1 MSRFSRIALLCALS
15 ALFAPLGQASTRS
28 HFHRRDAAIEASA
41 ASIIKDEGLSE
52 AIHLRSVRG
61 RLVLTST
68 DVAPARLEAL
78 ASRLKRETGALSVS
92 R

>member
-1 MSRFSRIALLCALS
+1 MSRLTRIALLCALS
-15 ALFAPLGQASTRS
+15 ATLAPLGQASTRS

-41 ASIIKDEGLSE
+41 ASILKEEGLTD

-61 RLVLTST
+61 RLVLDASG
-68 DVAPARLEAL
+68 VAPARLEAL